1 MLLSRRHL
9 LAAPAL
15 LVGWAPGAARAQ
27 AWPARPVRM
36 LVGYAPAGTTD
47 IAGRLVA
54 ERLTAHFG
62 QPFTVENRPGATGNI
77 AAELV
82 ARSEPDG
89 YTLYV
94 TNIANAAINYSLFG
108 ARMPVRPED
117 FAEIGLLM
125 QVPNV
130 IFVPLNSPARTLQD
144 FIALAKAR
152 PGALNYG
159 SAGSGGSLHMSME
172 LLKVR
177 TGIAVTHVPFRGAG
191 PMLVETMA
199 GRLDAG
205 CDNMPSCIGHVRDGR
220 LRPLAVTTALRSP
233 ALPEVPT
240 VAESGL
246 AGFEATSWFGV
257 QAPARTPRP
266 IVTLLG
272 EALDSISK
280 EPGYSARLVEL
291 GAMPPGLLPDGGT
304 SPETFTAF
312 TRREIKKWAEAVRVS
327 GATVD

>member
-15 LVGWAPGAARAQ
+15 LVGSAPGASAQ
-27 AWPARPVRM
+27 AWPTRPVRL

-47 IAGRLVA
+47 IAGRLIA
-54 ERLTAHFG
+54 ERLAARFG
-62 QPFTVENRPGATGNI
+62 QPFTIENRPGATGNI
-77 AAELV
+77 AAEMV
-82 ARSEPDG
+82 ARAEPDG

-108 ARMPVRPED
+108 ARMPVKPED
-117 FAEIGLLM
+117 FAEVGLLM

-130 IFVPLNSPARTLQD
+130 IFVHPSSPARTLQD
-144 FIALAKAR
+144 FIALARAK

-191 PMLVETMA
+191 PMLVEAMA

-205 CDNMPSCIGHVRDGR
+205 CDNMPSCIGHIRDGR
-220 LRPLAVTTALRSP
+220 LRPLAVTPATRSS

-246 AGFEATSWFGV
+246 AGFEATSWFGI
-257 QAPARTPRP
+257 QAPARTPRA

-272 EALDSISK
+272 EALDTISK
-280 EPGYSARLVEL
+280 EPGYSARLTEL

-304 SPETFTAF
+304 SPEAFTAF
-312 TRREIKKWAEAVRVS
+312 TRREIEKWAEAVRVS

>member
-1 MLLSRRHL
+1 MLPSRRQL
-9 LAAPAL
+9 LAPVL
-15 LVGWAPGAARAQ
+15 LASWAPGAARAQ
-27 AWPARPVRM
+27 TWPARPVRL
-36 LVGYAPAGTTD
+36 LVGYSPAGTTD
-47 IAGRLVA
+47 IAGRLIA
-54 ERLTAHFG
+54 ERLTARLG
-62 QPFTVENRPGATGNI
+62 QPFLVENRPGATGNI
-77 AAELV
+77 AAEAV

-108 ARMPVRPED
+108 PRMPVKPED
-117 FAEIGLLM
+117 FAEVGLLM

-130 IFVPLNSPARTLQD
+130 IFVHPGSPANTLQD
-144 FIALAKAR
+144 FIAMARAR

-177 TGIAVTHVPFRGAG
+177 SSIAVTHVPFRGAG
-191 PMLVETMA
+191 PMLVEAMA

-205 CDNMPSCIGHVRDGR
+205 CDNMPSCIGHIRDGR
-220 LRPLAVTTALRSP
+220 LRPLAVTTATRSA

-246 AGFEATSWFGV
+246 PGFEATSWFGI
-257 QAPARTPRP
+257 QAPARTPTP
-266 IVTLLG
+266 IVALLG
-272 EALDSISK
+272 DAIDAVTK
-280 EPGYSARLVEL
+280 EPGYRARLLEL
-291 GAMPPGLLPDGGT
+291 GAMLPGLRPDGGT
-304 SPETFTAF
+304 SPEAFTAF
-312 TRREIKKWAEAVRVS
+312 TRREIEKWAEAVRIS

>member
-1 MLLSRRHL
+1 MLLSRRRL
-9 LAAPAL
+9 LAVPAL
-15 LVGWAPGAARAQ
+15 LIGGAPGAVRAQ

-54 ERLTAHFG
+54 ERLTARLG
-62 QPFTVENRPGATGNI
+62 QPFLVENRPGATGNI
-77 AAELV
+77 AAEVV

-108 ARMPVRPED
+108 PRMPVKPED
-117 FAEIGLLM
+117 FAEVGLLM

-130 IFVPLNSPARTLQD
+130 IFVHPASPARTLQD
-144 FIALAKAR
+144 FIAMAR
-152 PGALNYG
+152 ASPGAMSYG

-191 PMLVETMA
+191 PMLVEAMA

-205 CDNMPSCIGHVRDGR
+205 CDNMPSCIGHIRDGR
-220 LRPLAVTTALRSP
+220 LRPLAVTTARRSP

-246 AGFEATSWFGV
+246 PDFEATSWFGI
-257 QAPARTPRP
+257 QAPARTPKP
-266 IVTLLG
+266 IVALLG
-272 EALDSISK
+272 EAIDAIVK
-280 EPGYSARLVEL
+280 EPGFRARLVEL

-304 SPETFTAF
+304 SPEAFTAF
-312 TRREIKKWAEAVRVS
+312 TRREIGKWAEAVRVS